1 MISTATPEL
10 GASLPG
16 LHDDLERFAEFGSRT
31 ARLMRPFPGG
41 LRETLPIY
49 ENEFWTS
56 KQRAANRLHE
66 ISYRACFKPQLPRF
80 FIQRL
85 TQPGDIVSDPF
96 MGRGTTLIEAA
107 LLGRIPVGADINPLC
122 QKLAAPRLRPP
133 TLEEIRERLAS
144 IDFDR
149 DADAPEDLLVF
160 YHPRTLRQI
169 AALRAWML
177 GRELDDVDAWIQMVA
192 LNRLTGHSAG
202 FFSVYSMPPNQAVSV
217 EAQRKINL
225 RLRQEPPFRDVP
237 ALILEKS
244 KSLLGALSESMR
256 RALWEISEQSRILVA
271 PAHDMS
277 EIEAGSVALAVTSPP
292 FLDVVDY
299 ASDNWLRAWFAGVDV
314 RAVDISMERS
324 LEGWS
329 ACMGRAFTEIKRTL
343 RPGGWVAFEVGEV
356 RRGRIQLEDYVIP
369 AGLAAGLT
377 PELVLINRQSF
388 TKTAN
393 CWGVTNNRLGTNTN
407 RVVLFRNVGS

>member
-1 MISTATPEL
+1 MISTTALEF
-10 GASLPG
+10 GASLTS
-16 LHDDLERFAEFGSRT
+16 LHDDLERFVEFGSST
-31 ARLMRPFPGG
+31 TRLIRPF
-41 LRETLPIY
+41 LDDAQTLPTY

-80 FIQRL
+80 FIERL

-107 LLGRIPVGADINPLC
+107 LHGRIPVGADINPLC

-133 TLEEIRERLAS
+133 ALEKIRERLAS

-149 DADAPEDLLVF
+149 NADAPEDLLVF

-169 AALRAWML
+169 ASLRAWML

-217 EAQRKINL
+217 EAQRKINF

-237 ALILEKS
+237 TLILEKS
-244 KSLLGALSESMR
+244 KSLLGGLSEGMR
-256 RALWEISEQSRILVA
+256 RALWEISGQSRILVA
-271 PAHDMS
+271 PADDMP
-277 EIEAGSVALAVTSPP
+277 EIESGSVALAVTSPP

-299 ASDNWLRAWFAGVDV
+299 AADNWLRAWFAGVDV
-314 RAVDISMERS
+314 RAVDISIERS
-324 LEGWS
+324 VEGWS
-329 ACMGRAFTEIKRTL
+329 ACMGRALAEIKRTL

-369 AGLAAGLT
+369 AGVAAGLK

-407 RVVLFRNVGS
+407 RVVLFRNADS